1 MAFIVL
7 SEDECST
14 EATGPVWKGY
24 GMEPVPAEKL
34 HSAELNGNMR
44 TIMITAIWQ
53 LFGSSVKWISAVI
66 LLIDPK

>member
-7 SEDECST
+7 SKDECST

-44 TIMITAIWQ
+44 TIMITAI
-53 LFGSSVKWISAVI
+53 
-66 LLIDPK
+66 